1 MTMRSMTTLTV
12 VGSIICRRTV
22 KSCDLPCGFQ
32 SKRRTNSAFRK
43 SFNRRTLTLG
53 AEVGSGGTY
62 GSQHFGDGVDHNVES
77 PLLLAVADGD
87 GELQFLLALVGDCEL
102 VVVDARL
109 PLSIVELERNRRY
122 LENRGSRRVR
132 PYSSVCARAGKVGVY
147 PQLGCVSAR
156 PEEPAQHARLF
167 ARVACRPP
175 NANHAMRMAE

>member
-122 LENRGSRRVR
+122 LVSFHPQRATPGEVMLECVRAREKGGSLPPAWVCKRSTRRTSPACPSFR
-132 PYSSVCARAGKVGVY
+132 PCS
-147 PQLGCVSAR
+147 L
-156 PEEPAQHARLF
+156 
-167 ARVACRPP
+167 
-175 NANHAMRMAE
+175 